1 MNSEPYFK
9 NLCLANLHGLLS
21 SGEKVAV
28 SLIPGRSRSPG
39 SPSIPTAIFNG
50 LKNERKVIQKP
61 PFLV

>member
-1 MNSEPYFK
+1 MNSKPYFK
-9 NLCLANLHGLLS
+9 NLYLANLHGLLS

-28 SLIPGRSRSPG
+28 SLIPGRSPG
-39 SPSIPTAIFNG
+39 SPSIPTAIFNS